1 MLGERIEDRRKTM
14 DNGTVLGCIQDK
26 AISAD
31 FSTVFK
37 TWGPGRGMSP
47 SPWGMIPLLTL
58 MCALH
63 RSTYHDGHIM
73 IVAIYLQLFLSVFL
87 QSLLKSVCFGL
98 QGLVLEGEGVYL
110 VLQGRRNDHIT
121 MSSITPLTSTQA
133 NLHCATTRG
142 ADQDSETTAR

>member
-1 MLGERIEDRRKTM
+1 M
-14 DNGTVLGCIQDK
+14 DNGPVLGCIQDK

-37 TWGPGRGMSP
+37 IWGPGRGMSP
-47 SPWGMIPLLTL
+47 SPWG
-58 MCALH
+58 
-63 RSTYHDGHIM
+63 IM
-73 IVAIYLQLFLSVFL
+73 IVATYLQLFLSVFL